1 MAAVSKLVCVQGK
14 LWYIYS
20 IICIILYY
28 IYHSILRFYWLN
40 PLLHVYIYYVVKYGV
55 AVQIVCVSLSRIH
68 YMITQSVRIS
78 EPNPMPTSSN
88 PSQMNILQLLLKIFL
103 WWILYIS
110 IHSTT
115 LIWLPV
121 RDTDSGKWGDWW
133 RYMPKWNLNIE
144 RIGVA
149 EKS

>member
-1 MAAVSKLVCVQGK
+1 MMYVFYHMYYIVLYISQYSKFL
-14 LWYIYS
+14 LAESPLARLY
-20 IICIILYY
+20 ILYSE
-28 IYHSILRFYWLN
+28 IWSSCTN
-40 PLLHVYIYYVVKYGV
+40 
-55 AVQIVCVSLSRIH
+55 CVSLSH

-88 PSQMNILQLLLKIFL
+88 PSQMNILQLLLKIFQ